1 MRHDDLPG
9 FVKSNLHENNT
20 PPMKPRLQP
29 LGESI
34 GEIDLIRIYY
44 TLRSQVWIVLTC
56 VGVGLLLGAAY
67 LWHTPKIYEGQA
79 VIQVG
84 RAERKVVNIDGVDTD
99 NLESVE
105 ALRTLEQNL
114 SNWTLLERVVR
125 NPKLGLTGAALG
137 LKARGGQPP
146 DEGAVIYALAKGIS
160 VSLVR
165 GTRLISIKAEAVNPR
180 VAGLLPNAIIEE
192 YRAQVFETHS
202 DITRQANSFL
212 LGEVKRLNAKLQAS
226 KEALQ
231 DYREKTK
238 AVSLEESHNITD
250 ARLRELNAKVTE
262 AKTAR
267 LRLESD
273 YTQVRAL
280 TGKGPD
286 LLLNVAS
293 VASAPIVL
301 DQKRNLTAQEAELAN
316 LSQRYKSKHP
326 KYIQAQSRL
335 EELRAGLDRAIKI
348 AADGLATSVE
358 SARVTEQKFEDAL
371 REQEG
376 KSLELGR
383 LAIDYETMSRA
394 VESDT
399 TLYQS
404 VLTRLN
410 ETDVTKNIEPET
422 VRVISPSTQP
432 AAPAKP
438 RKKVVLAFAC
448 LAGGLIGGAIAIGR
462 VAVDRSLH
470 TVDEAEKFL
479 DLPALGSVPR
489 DATLVKTAENFP
501 VLREPHGA
509 AAENFR
515 TLRTSLALLAPS
527 IDRRSFLF
535 TSAVPGEGKSFCASN
550 YAIALAQQGLRTLLI
565 DADMR
570 LPALQAIFFE
580 AQPQHVGLAD
590 VLLDRVPLAEAA
602 RATNPPKLFVLTAGL
617 RPKQP
622 AELLAGPRF
631 GELIRLA
638 MEQYD
643 RVVIDTAPVNAVSD
657 TLLLVRAVQAVVL
670 VVHAARTSRKA
681 VARAHLKLTD
691 AGAPLAGLVLNQ
703 LPPAGGRDYYYHY
716 SSGSYGEGVYGAP
729 ERPAK

>member
-1 MRHDDLPG
+1 MAACL
-9 FVKSNLHENNT
+9 SL
-20 PPMKPRLQP
+20 
-29 LGESI
+29 
-34 GEIDLIRIYY
+34 
-44 TLRSQVWIVLTC
+44 
-56 VGVGLLLGAAY
+56 GLLY
-67 LWHTPKIYEGQA
+67 LWWTPKIYEGQA

-84 RAERKVVNIDGVDTD
+84 QSERRVVKIDGIDSE

-105 ALRTLEQNL
+105 ALKTLEQNL
-114 SNWTLLERVVR
+114 SNWTLLARVVR
-125 NPKLGLTGAALG
+125 NPKLGLTGEALG
-137 LKARGGQPP
+137 LKMRDGQPA
-146 DEGAVIYALAKGIS
+146 DEGALIYKLAQGMS

-165 GTRLISIKAEAVNPR
+165 GTRLISIKAQAIDPR
-180 VAGLLPNAIIEE
+180 VAGVLPNVIIEE
-192 YRAQVFETHS
+192 YREQVFETHGE
-202 DITRQANSFL
+202 ITRQANNFL
-212 LGEVKRLNAKLQAS
+212 MGEVKRLNTKLQAS

-231 DYREKTK
+231 EYREKTK
-238 AVSLEESHNITD
+238 AVSLEESRNITD

-273 YTQVRAL
+273 YSQVRGL

-293 VASAPIVL
+293 IASAPIVL

-371 REQEG
+371 REQEV

-410 ETDVTKNIEPET
+410 ETDVTKNIGPET
-422 VRVISPSTQP
+422 VRVISPSSQP

-438 RKKVVLAFAC
+438 RKKLVLALA
-448 LAGGLIGGAIAIGR
+448 LMAGGMVGGGFAVGR

-479 DLPALGSVPR
+479 NLPALGSVPR
-489 DATLVKTAENFP
+489 DSTPVKSEENLP

-515 TLRTSLALLAPS
+515 TLRTSLALLAPPTE
-527 IDRRSFLF
+527 RRSFLF

-570 LPALQAIFFE
+570 LPALERLFFD
-580 AQPQHVGLAD
+580 AQPPHAGVAD
-590 VLLDRVPLAEAA
+590 VLLDRVSLGEAA
-602 RATNPPKLFVLTAGL
+602 RAARQPKLFVLTAGF

-631 GELIRLA
+631 GEMLRLA
-638 MEQYD
+638 TEHYD

-657 TLLLVRAVQAVVL
+657 TLLLVRAVDAVVL
-670 VVHAARTSRKA
+670 VLHAARTPRKA
-681 VARAHLKLTD
+681 AARAHLKLAD
-691 AGAPLAGLVLNQ
+691 AGAALAGLVLNQ

-729 ERPAK
+729 ERPG